1 MELVYKMVPWVIQII
16 LRSKKEREKRRKGEW
31 GVLQENGVI
40 MQEKEMVRNAE
51 KWSYNK

>member
-1 MELVYKMVPWVIQII
+1 MGYTDYLEIKK
-16 LRSKKEREKRRKGEW
+16 LRERKGEW
-31 GVLQENGVI
+31 VVLQENGVI